1 MSFFLGI
8 ACGVVFVWRLVHA
21 IRSPASADPWASVL
35 FSAGL
40 GLMVLLNRR
49 DVSGWVDAVLGSHSA
64 GIVRNLVIVGAFA
77 SMQLFYLRN
86 IARYRPRHRRYG
98 EVAALAVTVAVILVA
113 PLFVDPPFNLQ
124 FTSRDIQH
132 PAVLVF
138 FLTAS
143 AYLVYACITQIVWSS
158 RDSVPLYRE
167 RAWDFLVVA
176 VSLTIGCG
184 IYLMLFSA
192 RISYYA
198 QVLFG
203 SSPVSINMWIGGLV
217 LIRISVLSMLL
228 AVFYPAAVADLR
240 RVMHRASQTHA
251 YVRLRSLDSV
261 IRSVYPELVRPASPD
276 GDGRTSPAAPSW
288 LPSWPSRLSCELREQ
303 RCSDGYARMY
313 NVFAGYSSDQ
323 RPAVAVAVD
332 GLRQMPGDLPER
344 ASTGQT
350 RPLMEISGWLRKHRV
365 PQMMSKAPNSNV
377 G

>member
-1 MSFFLGI
+1 
-8 ACGVVFVWRLVHA
+8 
-21 IRSPASADPWASVL
+21 
-35 FSAGL
+35 
-40 GLMVLLNRR
+40 MVLLNRR

>member
-1 MSFFLGI
+1 MSFFLSI
-8 ACGVVFVWRLVHA
+8 ACGVVFVWRLLHA

-40 GLMVLLNRR
+40 GLMVLLNRP
-49 DVSGWVDAVLGSHSA
+49 DFSAWVDAVLGSHAA

-77 SMQLFYLRN
+77 AMQLFYLRN
-86 IARYRPRHRRYG
+86 IAEYRPRQRRYG
-98 EVAALAVTVAVILVA
+98 EVAALAITVAVILIA
-113 PLFVDPPFNLQ
+113 PLFISPPFNLQ

-138 FLTAS
+138 FLTVS
-143 AYLVYACITQIVWSS
+143 AYLVYACLTQIVWSS
-158 RDSVPLYRE
+158 RDSVPLYRA

-176 VSLTIGCG
+176 VSLTVGCG
-184 IYLMLFSA
+184 VYLFLLST
-192 RISYYA
+192 RVSYYA

-217 LIRISVLSMLL
+217 LIRIAVLAMLL
-228 AVFYPAAVADLR
+228 AVFYPGAVADLR
-240 RVMHRASQTHA
+240 RVLHRADQTHA

-261 IRSVYPELVRPASPD
+261 VRSVYPELVRPASP
-276 GDGRTSPAAPSW
+276 GHGRVSPAASW
-288 LPSWPSRLSCELREQ
+288 LPNWPSRLSCELREQ

-313 NVFAGYSSDQ
+313 NVFAGYTSDQ
-323 RPAVAVAVD
+323 RPAVALAID

-350 RPLMEISGWLRKHRV
+350 GPLMEISSWLRKQRV
-365 PQMMSKAPNSNV
+365 PQMMSAATDSND